1 MRKAMWV
8 AAAAG
13 VALLVS
19 GCGSEGGTDKG
30 GSSSAGSSSAGSAST
45 GGSGG
50 GSEAGDGTL
59 TADAVSKEIE
69 SAATAAGFAEDPTGD
84 PVAPELKN
92 CMVTW
97 NADAEKAADPKKSY
111 DGTVTALAKGGWAEG
126 KGLAQGGSE
135 IKTFTKSGWQLKAS
149 NHSTGPLK
157 MVMFIATDTGPEC
170 EALFAADL
178 KKNKKP

>member
-1 MRKAMWV
+1 MWV

-30 GSSSAGSSSAGSAST
+30 GSSSAGSAST

-69 SAATAAGFAEDPTGD
+69 GAATAAGFTEDPTGD

>member
-30 GSSSAGSSSAGSAST
+30 GSSSAGSAST

-69 SAATAAGFAEDPTGD
+69 GAATAAGFTEDPTGD